1 MGVTGGFWKGDGTTK
16 ITRSSSPTSSL
27 NASSLLTRLHLYQ
40 WFTVPLEPLQ
50 CCLICTE
57 LTPSC
62 DWLRHNIQV
71 SAQGFPP
78 QWASRPAYLKL
89 SYPQSLFYST
99 NVCILLSNSTYH
111 LKWFSHFITGLWL
124 GSSHHDRRSMW
135 ADSLLKTNVVVLCL
149 LERLINNRY
158 SITIFWQ
165 FYWDIIH
172 ISNISPI

>member
-16 ITRSSSPTSSL
+16 ITRSSSPTWSL

-50 CCLICTE
+50 CCLVCMD

-62 DWLRHNIQV
+62 DWLLHNIQV

-89 SYPQSLFYST
+89 SYPQSLFT
-99 NVCILLSNSTYH
+99 QLMCVFCFPTALIIWNDFI
-111 LKWFSHFITGLWL
+111 HFITGLWL
-124 GSSHHDRRSMW
+124 GSSHHDRQSMW
-135 ADSLLKTNVVVLCL
+135 ADSLLKTNVVVFWL

-172 ISNISPI
+172 ISNISRT